1 MGRLKE
7 LETAQKN
14 EVSTER
20 EGDRDSRIA
29 VFFFFSGERFF
40 LLVVVVVV
48 VVK

>member
-29 VFFFFSGERFF
+29 VFFFFPGSVFF
-40 LLVVVVVV
+40 CWLLLLLLLL
-48 VVK
+48 